1 MYLLINI
8 NVFAYWFFLFLEKV
22 KTIIIKYFQKNI
34 NILLKKEI
42 PEYYITG
49 DVEISSNKE
58 ISEEEN
64 CDKENSHKENYT
76 EEQN

>member
-1 MYLLINI
+1 M
-8 NVFAYWFFLFLEKV
+8 
-22 KTIIIKYFQKNI
+22 
-34 NILLKKEI
+34 LKKM

>member
-1 MYLLINI
+1 MYLLISV
-8 NVFAYWFFLFLEKV
+8 NVFAYQFFLFLEKV
-22 KTIIIKYFQKNI
+22 ETIIIKYFQKNI
-34 NILLKKEI
+34 NIMLKKM

-64 CDKENSHKENYT
+64 CDKENSH
-76 EEQN
+76 

>member
-8 NVFAYWFFLFLEKV
+8 NVFTYQFFLFLEKV
-22 KTIIIKYFQKNI
+22 ETIIIKYFQKNI
-34 NILLKKEI
+34 NIMLKKM

-64 CDKENSHKENYT
+64 CDKENSH
-76 EEQN
+76 

>member
-8 NVFAYWFFLFLEKV
+8 NVFAYQFFLFLEKV
-22 KTIIIKYFQKNI
+22 ETIIIKYFQKNI
-34 NILLKKEI
+34 NIMLKKM

-64 CDKENSHKENYT
+64 CDKENSH
-76 EEQN
+76 

>member
-22 KTIIIKYFQKNI
+22 ETIIIKYFQKNI
-34 NILLKKEI
+34 NILLKKM
-42 PEYYITG
+42 PGYCITG
-49 DVEISSNKE
+49 DVEISSNKG

-64 CDKENSHKENYT
+64 CDKENSH
-76 EEQN
+76 